1 LDIASLIKNKMQSK
15 LILTLSTFFGI
26 QFALVGQ
33 TLNIGFGPIYTLTN
47 QSVRMINSKED
58 FQNTDYHFVFS
69 YEQYLK
75 IKKISIMAQFSQY
88 EGHTWI
94 KFNKGSVIA
103 PDGFPTLGVGY
114 SGVNISRFDIL
125 LCYNLINPYKYFYLK
140 PTLGIGLQTSKE
152 NGSEYGAFERQNG
165 PDYVELEPITAIT
178 MNVTQIVPLLGI
190 KTGFTLFHNLEVTLS
205 INGLYGFK
213 SFQKMFFKYTYKG
226 IEQPTA
232 IFEAR
237 GTGIY
242 TSIGVGYRFFNKKV
256 K

>member
-1 LDIASLIKNKMQSK
+1 MK
-15 LILTLSTFFGI
+15 LILALSAIFGI
-26 QFALVGQ
+26 QFALIGQ

-75 IKKISIMAQFSQY
+75 TKKISIIAQFSQY

-114 SGVNISRFDIL
+114 SGVNNSRMDIL
-125 LCYNLINPYKYFYLK
+125 FSYNLINPCKYFYLK
-140 PTLGIGLQTSKE
+140 PTLGIGLQTSRG

-165 PDYVELEPITAIT
+165 PDYVELEPITAST
-178 MNVTQIVPLLGI
+178 MNVTQIVPILGI
-190 KTGFTLFHNLEVTLS
+190 KTGFTVFQNLEIFLS
-205 INGLYGFK
+205 INCLYGFK
-213 SFQKMFFKYTYKG
+213 SFQKMYFKYTYKG
-226 IEQPTA
+226 VQQPTA

-242 TSIGVGYRFFNKKV
+242 TSIGVGYRFFKENIK
-256 K
+256 